1 MPTLGNGGRPRS
13 DGTICRSEGT
23 TVWVNTAIAWPDLTT
38 AVNPATL
45 PLA

>member
-13 DGTICRSEGT
+13 DGTA
-23 TVWVNTAIAWPDLTT
+23 VWVNTAIAWPDLTT